1 MRSKLYP
8 TEYLALLTI
17 KYDVDPDKFFN
28 ALISAEKNQK
38 SQCENLTIECRSK
51 QKNNIIFLITQNTKV
66 VAQLKIPQDLLT
78 KKKNPIKEIRK
89 NYLDDKHKTKKNTHP
104 QTLKIKDLQIGMKKI
119 NLQAKILDITKPKYV
134 ITRFGNHARVANAII
149 TDNTGKIKLCLWNDQ
164 IDTAKPGN
172 TIQIHN
178 AKISTYKNEKQLR
191 IGKNGTLHTTKTPP
205 HKQTL

>member
-8 TEYLALLTI
+8 AEYLALLTI
-17 KYDVDPDKFFN
+17 KYEVDADKFFN

-38 SQCENLTIECRSK
+38 SQCGNLTIECRTK
-51 QKNNIIFLITQNTKV
+51 QNHNIIFLITQNTKV

-78 KKKNPIKEIRK
+78 KNKNPIKEIRN
-89 NYLDDKHKTKKNTHP
+89 NYLNDKHNTKKSTQP
-104 QTLKIKDLQIGMKKI
+104 QTLQIKDLQIGMKKI
-119 NLQAKILDITKPKYV
+119 NLQATIQDITKPKYV
-134 ITRFGNHARVANAII
+134 ITRFGNHARVANATII
-149 TDNTGKIKLCLWNDQ
+149 DSTGKIKLCLWNDQ

-172 TIQIHN
+172 TIEIQN